1 MLLMSGADFRAGGP
15 QLGGECTVTPSQ
27 AQCLLHNV
35 YSFNLHKPEVL
46 PGCEQSHSVPE
57 WRQGRGRAGTCSES
71 GGQHPF
77 RGRCHTP
84 QEDRSL
90 LWRAGTWV
98 RLPAQSC
105 GCNVVFGKFLRLSVH
120 PFHLLEAV
128 VTALGAVHPEC
139 PRDVWQDSQPRFP
152 PHPRLH
158 WLNFALFLIGCLSS
172 PAVSICCPRCP
183 EHLASCPFACLE
195 GLNVPSTQPWACR
208 RCGCLCYH
216 HRHSRSICN
225 VLQNSPVK

>member
-1 MLLMSGADFRAGGP
+1 M
-15 QLGGECTVTPSQ
+15 TPSQ

-152 PHPRLH
+152 PHPRLR
-158 WLNFALFLIGCLSS
+158 WLNFALFFIGCLSS